1 MNLNRFTFF
10 NNLTKSSSLHMLNRR
25 HIRIKVMQSLYAF
38 KGTESDDLAKDEKF
52 LLHSLDSMYDLYLS
66 ILALL
71 TELNKKSKDYNEK
84 LQKKLLGSDT
94 DRNPNTKLQDNQLLQ
109 FISSN
114 AMLQDVLK
122 KRKLNYWDLDFEY
135 VDILFKEIIK
145 SDLYKNYINDTEESF
160 KNDKQFIL
168 DVYSEIIAP
177 NDKLYDYFEDKKLTW
192 VDDLPVVNTVI
203 LKILRKVKLTSP
215 ETILMPNLY
224 KDDDDKEFAKDLLKK
239 TILNDS
245 KFAEEIAA
253 KTTNWDSERLASVDG
268 VLLKMALCEF
278 QKFPSI
284 PYKVTINEY
293 LEIAKEYSTPKSSLF
308 INGILDKIVKEYQAD
323 KLHLKA
329 GRGLM

>member
-1 MNLNRFTFF
+1 
-10 NNLTKSSSLHMLNRR
+10 MLNRR
-25 HIRIKVMQSLYAF
+25 HIRIKVMQTMYAF

-52 LLHSLDSMYDLYLS
+52 LLHSIDGMYDLYLS

-71 TELNKKSKDYNEK
+71 TELHKKSKDYNQK
-84 LQKKLLGSDT
+84 LQKKILASDL
-94 DRNPNTKLQDNQLLQ
+94 DRNPNTKLQDNQLLH
-109 FISSN
+109 FISGN
-114 AMLQDVLK
+114 KMLQEILE
-122 KRKLNYWDLDFEY
+122 KRKLNFWDLDFEY
-135 VDILFKEIIK
+135 VDILFKDILK
-145 SDLYKNYINDTEESF
+145 SDLYKDYINDSDNSF
-160 KNDKQFIL
+160 KKDKKFVLEI
-168 DVYSEIIAP
+168 YSEVIAP

-192 VDDLPVVNTVI
+192 VDDLPVVNTVV

-215 ETILMPNLY
+215 EIILLPSLY
-224 KDDDDKEFAKDLLKK
+224 KDEDDREFAKDLFKK

-245 KFAEEIAA
+245 KFAEEVSA
-253 KTTNWDSERLASVDG
+253 KTTNWDSERLANVDG

-308 INGILDKIVKEYQAD
+308 INGILDKIVKEYQAG
-323 KLHLKA
+323 KLHLKT

>member
-10 NNLTKSSSLHMLNRR
+10 NNPTKSSSLHMLNRR

-168 DVYSEIIAP
+168 DVYSEVIAP